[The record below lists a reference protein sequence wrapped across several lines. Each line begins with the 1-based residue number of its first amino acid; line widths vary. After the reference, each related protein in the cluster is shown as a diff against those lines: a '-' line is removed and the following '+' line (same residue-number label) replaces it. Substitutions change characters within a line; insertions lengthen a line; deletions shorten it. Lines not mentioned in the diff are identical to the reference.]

1 MHRSDDYLKCRDCFF
16 IHACPLQSN
25 SIWRKALN
33 IMNSQSGQQNKGA
46 KVAPAGAGRGVASIA
61 GAGLFFSLNTPLARV
76 VYNNGSNPGT
86 VVFLRVLMAVIG
98 IAAMMLSGKRPFGIP
113 RQAILPMFAVSASI
127 SVQSICYLSSIAY
140 IPVGLAA
147 LLFYTFPLMVALGD
161 KFMDG
166 VILGTPR
173 AVAFSA
179 AFGGIALAIGPT
191 FDQLDPLGIALAL
204 MAAFANML
212 AFRAA
217 ARALRHTGSVSVSFY
232 GNLGSLPLLALAL
245 VLLDGLH
252 LPDTL
257 IGWSALAA
265 VGLCYTLAMLMHFA
279 GIGLLGT
286 THASLIYNL
295 EPLFSIAAA
304 AILLGE
310 RLTSMQYLGGFVV
323 VSALV
328 TSDLLSNRSP
338 RKGT

>member
-1 MHRSDDYLKCRDCFF
+1 
-16 IHACPLQSN
+16 
-25 SIWRKALN
+25 
-33 IMNSQSGQQNKGA
+33 
-46 KVAPAGAGRGVASIA
+46 
-61 GAGLFFSLNTPLARV
+61 
-76 VYNNGSNPGT
+76 
-86 VVFLRVLMAVIG
+86 
-98 IAAMMLSGKRPFGIP
+98 MMLSGKRSFGIP
-113 RQAILPMFAVSASI
+113 RQAILPLFAVSASI
-127 SVQSICYLSSIAY
+127 SLQSICYLSSVAY

-161 KFMDG
+161 RYIDG
-166 VILGTPR
+166 IALGTPR
-173 AVAFSA
+173 ALAFSA

-204 MAAFANML
+204 TAAFANML

-217 ARALRHTGSVSVSFY
+217 ARALRYTGSVSVSLY
-232 GNLGSLPLLALAL
+232 GNLGCLPLLGLAL
-245 VLLDGLH
+245 FFLDGLH

-279 GIGLLGT
+279 GIGLIGT

-310 RLTSMQYLGGFVV
+310 RLTSMQYLGGFIV
-323 VSALV
+323 VSALIA
-328 TSDLLSNRSP
+328 SDLLSNRAP
-338 RKGT
+338 QKGT

>member
-1 MHRSDDYLKCRDCFF
+1 
-16 IHACPLQSN
+16 
-25 SIWRKALN
+25 
-33 IMNSQSGQQNKGA
+33 MNRQSGQQIKSAKTAPTGA
-46 KVAPAGAGRGVASIA
+46 RRGVASIA
-61 GAGLFFSLNTPLARV
+61 GAGMFFSLNTPLARV
-76 VYNNGSNPGT
+76 AYNGGSNPGT
-86 VVFLRVLMAVIG
+86 VVFLRVIVAVVGIG
-98 IAAMMLSGKRPFGIP
+98 AMMLSGKRPFGIP
-113 RQAILPMFAVSASI
+113 RQAILPLFAVSASI
-127 SVQSICYLSSIAY
+127 SLQSICYLSSIAY

-161 KFMDG
+161 RFIDG
-166 VILGTPR
+166 ITVGTPR
-173 AVAFSA
+173 ALAFSA
-179 AFGGIALAIGPT
+179 AFAGIALAIGPT

-217 ARALRHTGSVSVSFY
+217 AGALRYTGSVSVSFY
-232 GNLGSLPLLALAL
+232 GNLGCLPLLGLAL
-245 VLLDGLH
+245 VFMDGLH

-279 GIGLLGT
+279 GIGLIGT

-310 RLTSMQYLGGFVV
+310 RLTSMQYLGGVIV

-328 TSDLLSNRSP
+328 ASDLLSNRTGK
-338 RKGT
+338 KGT